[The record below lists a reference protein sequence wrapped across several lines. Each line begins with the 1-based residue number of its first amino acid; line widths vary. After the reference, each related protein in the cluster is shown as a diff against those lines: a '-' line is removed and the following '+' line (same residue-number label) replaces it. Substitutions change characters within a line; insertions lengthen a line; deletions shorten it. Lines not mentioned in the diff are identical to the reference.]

1 MLAFL
6 SIFKKNIF
14 STSKKGIEELYE
26 KREKLFKKLLY
37 LNTLKITRRISDEE
51 YFLTKKRLI
60 KEVYCIEQKIESIS
74 RRL

>member
-1 MLAFL
+1 LLAFL

-37 LNTLKITRRISDEE
+37 LNTLKNH
-51 YFLTKKRLI
+51 
-60 KEVYCIEQKIESIS
+60 QKDIG
-74 RRL
+74 